1 MSSLKL
7 EVPVFNLL
15 ENYYI
20 KVLEAFSDTLK
31 EEDKPFILNASRPS
45 NLMNKLDKYPAVI
58 SLYMNEIERSKIGN
72 TNQYKQD
79 TLVFLADVYTAYKKE
94 SEYIKADNQD
104 ELSYKVGLMYSNW
117 VRSALQDY
125 KTKNPTIK
133 NNDGKN
139 IPFTSNFRWLK
150 CENLLDPNEFEISV
164 ACQRQYFMV
173 DVPYYPTDSNNYVEL
188 KEVLSNI
195 NIASL
200 MIKE

>member
-45 NLMNKLDKYPAVI
+45 NLMNKLDKHPAVI

-79 TLVFLADVYTAYKKE
+79 TLVFLVDIYTAYKKE

-133 NNDGKN
+133 TNDGKI

-164 ACQRQYFMV
+164 ACQRQYFTV

-188 KEVLSNI
+188 KEVLSNM

-200 MIKE
+200 MVK